1 MCRHKKIWYLS
12 HVAKAQAC
20 LPKSRTLG
28 HIWLN
33 DPWVRGIKMDITTTA
48 TSINFLKKY
57 VYYMEFDINNCSD
70 QDIFEQAI
78 LIGYLKNVKHYP
90 ELKSK
95 NFSKSDIWE
104 IFG

>member
-1 MCRHKKIWYLS
+1 
-12 HVAKAQAC
+12 
-20 LPKSRTLG
+20 
-28 HIWLN
+28 
-33 DPWVRGIKMDITTTA
+33 
-48 TSINFLKKY
+48 
-57 VYYMEFDINNCSD
+57 MEFDINNCSD